1 MENGDEMNK
10 IIMRKIGKILV
21 YSGFLSL
28 EIQYVLFVAWAL
40 SILQVRQ
47 TVLKQIGFNF
57 FMIGIFGI
65 ALFSTLVSAYLLQE
79 IWNTIG
85 EKKLK
90 HEGE

>member
-1 MENGDEMNK
+1 MDK
-10 IIMRKIGKILV
+10 IRVCKIGKILV

-28 EIQYVLFVAWAL
+28 LILNVLFVAWAL

-47 TVLKQIGFNF
+47 AVLKQVGFGMY
-57 FMIGIFGI
+57 MIGILGI
-65 ALFSTLVSAYLLQE
+65 ALISTLASAYLLQN